1 MPRAKAPRAQRVAPK
16 ANNCEIDKSKKSMK
30 FNKTILM
37 LLAVGVVAFATTSCT
52 EEEPYVP
59 EWEWGEGSGGGNTE
73 NPDEGGNT
81 ENPGGGNTENPD
93 DGGNTDTPVEPA
105 ELKPRFLWIDAAAN
119 FEDYAN
125 DQEQIAA
132 DLARI
137 AETGFTDI
145 IVDVRPTMGDV
156 LFQTTHIEQVKKL
169 SSWSGSLHWEERTA
183 TWDYL
188 QAFIDAGHEVGLK
201 VHAGFNTMACG
212 NDSLYGLE
220 AQGMVYRDSSKHD
233 WVTVLNT
240 PTGMQSMMDLS
251 AYGTKF
257 LNPAN
262 DEVVEFLC
270 NLLKDLAAYEDL
282 DGIILDRCRYDDMY
296 CDFSDIS
303 RQKFEEYIGSEVENF
318 PGDIL
323 TASQSGD
330 KWTYTQGKHFKM
342 WLEFRAKT
350 IHDFIVEAE
359 AAVRSVNSDI
369 SFGAYVGGWYS
380 SYYDMGVNWAS
391 PNYAVSSHYPW
402 ATLGY
407 KDYGY
412 ADHLDVLL
420 IGAYASTSSIYGAG
434 EWSVQGFCKLAHEK
448 VMGDCLV
455 AGGPDVGNG
464 TWDNGGKSTQVT
476 QTVDAAINA
485 CDGYFCF
492 DLIHVKMYNYWN
504 ALKKGIDNYI
514 KANK

>member
-1 MPRAKAPRAQRVAPK
+1 MAPK

-59 EWEWGEGSGGGNTE
+59 EWEWGEGSGGGNT
-73 NPDEGGNT
+73 
-81 ENPGGGNTENPD
+81 
-93 DGGNTDTPVEPA
+93 DTPVEPA
-105 ELKPRFLWIDAAAN
+105 DLKPRFLWIDAAAN

-132 DLARI
+132 DLARV

-145 IVDVRPTMGDV
+145 IVDIRPTMGDV

-169 SSWSGSLHWEERTA
+169 SSWSGGLHWEERTA

-212 NDSLYGLE
+212 NDGLYGLE

-330 KWTYTQGKHFKM
+330 KWTYTQGQHFKM

-350 IHDFIVEAE
+350 IHDFIVKAE

-455 AGGPDVGNG
+455 AGGPDIGNPTG
-464 TWDNGGKSTQVT
+464 WPDGGKSNEVT

-504 ALKKGIDNYI
+504 ALKKGIDNYL
-514 KANK
+514 KANQ

>member
-1 MPRAKAPRAQRVAPK
+1 
-16 ANNCEIDKSKKSMK
+16 
-30 FNKTILM
+30 M
-37 LLAVGVVAFATTSCT
+37 LLAVGVVACATTSCT

-59 EWEWGEGSGGGNTE
+59 EWEWGEGSGN
-73 NPDEGGNT
+73 
-81 ENPGGGNTENPD
+81 GGGNTENPD
-93 DGGNTDTPVEPA
+93 DPNGGNTENPDDPNGGGTEEPK
-105 ELKPRFLWIDAAAN
+105 ELKHRFLWIDAAAN
-119 FEDYAN
+119 FQDYAN
-125 DQEQIAA
+125 DQEKIAE
-132 DLARI
+132 DVARI

-156 LFQTTHIEQVKKL
+156 LFQTTHTEQVKRL
-169 SSWSGSLHWEERTA
+169 SSWSGGLHWEERTA

-188 QAFIDAGHEVGLK
+188 QAFIDAAHEVGLK

-212 NDSLYGLE
+212 NDTLYGLE
-220 AQGMVYRDSSKHD
+220 AQGMAFRSDFNRE
-233 WVTVLNT
+233 WATALNT
-240 PTGMQSMMDLS
+240 PTGIQSMMDLS
-251 AYGTKF
+251 AYSTKF

-303 RQKFEEYIGSEVENF
+303 RKKFEEYIGAEVENF
-318 PGDIL
+318 PNDIL
-323 TASQSGD
+323 TASQNGD

-350 IHDFIVEAE
+350 IHDFIVKAE
-359 AAVRSVNSDI
+359 AAVRSVNTEI

-380 SYYDMGVNWAS
+380 TYYDMGVNWAS

-402 ATLGY
+402 ASLGY

-455 AGGPDVGNG
+455 AGGPDIGNPTG
-464 TWDNGGKSTQVT
+464 WPDGGRANEVT

-492 DLIHVKMYNYWN
+492 DLIHVKMYNYWA
-504 ALKKGIDNYI
+504 ALKKGIDNYLE
-514 KANK
+514 ANK

>member
-1 MPRAKAPRAQRVAPK
+1 
-16 ANNCEIDKSKKSMK
+16 MK

-93 DGGNTDTPVEPA
+93 DGDNTDTPVDPA
-105 ELKPRFLWIDAAAN
+105 DLKPRFLWIDAAAN

-132 DLARI
+132 DLARV

-145 IVDVRPTMGDV
+145 IVDIRPTMGDV

-169 SSWSGSLHWEERTA
+169 SSWSGGLHWEERTA

-323 TASQSGD
+323 TASLNEEN

-455 AGGPDVGNG
+455 AGGPDIGNPTG
-464 TWDNGGKSTQVT
+464 WPDGGKSAQVT

>member
-1 MPRAKAPRAQRVAPK
+1 
-16 ANNCEIDKSKKSMK
+16 
-30 FNKTILM
+30 M

-105 ELKPRFLWIDAAAN
+105 DLKPRFLWIDAAAN

-132 DLARI
+132 DLARV

-145 IVDVRPTMGDV
+145 IVDIRPTMGDV

-169 SSWSGSLHWEERTA
+169 SSWSGGLHWEERTA

-212 NDSLYGLE
+212 NDGLYGLE

-323 TASQSGD
+323 TASLNEEN

-350 IHDFIVEAE
+350 IHDFIVKAE
-359 AAVRSVNSDI
+359 AAVRSVNTDI

-455 AGGPDVGNG
+455 AGGPDVGNPTG
-464 TWDNGGKSTQVT
+464 WPDGGKSTQVT

>member
-1 MPRAKAPRAQRVAPK
+1 MK
-16 ANNCEIDKSKKSMK
+16 IIKS
-30 FNKTILM
+30 ILM

-59 EWEWGEGSGGGNTE
+59 EWEWGEGSGN
-73 NPDEGGNT
+73 
-81 ENPGGGNTENPD
+81 GGGNTEEPD
-93 DGGNTDTPVEPA
+93 NGGTEEPEDPDNGGTETPEPV

-119 FEDYAN
+119 FHDYAN
-125 DQEQIAA
+125 DKEKIAEDVA
-132 DLARI
+132 KI

-145 IVDVRPTMGDV
+145 IVDIRPTMGDV
-156 LFQTTHIEQVKKL
+156 LFQTTHTEQVKKL
-169 SSWSGSLHWEERTA
+169 SSWRGGLHWEERTA
-183 TWDYL
+183 EWDYL
-188 QAFIDAGHEVGLK
+188 QAFIDAAHEVGLK

-212 NDSLYGLE
+212 NAGLYGLE
-220 AQGMVYRDSSKHD
+220 AQGMVYRDSSKRD
-233 WVTVLNT
+233 WVTVINT
-240 PTGMQSMMDLS
+240 PTGIQSMMDLE

-262 DEVVEFLC
+262 DDATDFLC

-303 RQKFEEYIGSEVENF
+303 RQKYEEYVGYEVENF

-323 TASQSGD
+323 TASLNGD
-330 KWTYTQGKHFKM
+330 KWTYTQGKEFKM

-350 IHDFIVEAE
+350 IHDFIVKAE
-359 AAVRSVNSDI
+359 AAVRSVNTDI

-391 PNYAVSSHYPW
+391 PNYSVSSHYNW

-420 IGAYASTSSIYGAG
+420 IGAYAATTSIYGAG
-434 EWSVQGFCKLAHEK
+434 EWSVQGFCKLAHDK

-455 AGGPDVGNG
+455 AGGPDVGNPTG
-464 TWDNGGKSTQVT
+464 WTNGGKSKEVT
-476 QTVDAAINA
+476 ETVDAAINA

-492 DLIHVKMYNYWN
+492 DIIHVKMYNYWA
-504 ALKKGIDNYI
+504 ALKKGFDAYI
-514 KANK
+514 NANK

>member
-1 MPRAKAPRAQRVAPK
+1 MAPK

-105 ELKPRFLWIDAAAN
+105 DLKPRFLWIDAAAN

-132 DLARI
+132 DLARV

-145 IVDVRPTMGDV
+145 IVDIRPTMGDV

-169 SSWSGSLHWEERTA
+169 SSWSGGLHWEERTA

-212 NDSLYGLE
+212 NDGLYGLE

-323 TASQSGD
+323 TASLNEEN

-350 IHDFIVEAE
+350 IHDFIVKAE
-359 AAVRSVNSDI
+359 AAVRSVNTDI

-455 AGGPDVGNG
+455 AGGPDVGNPTG
-464 TWDNGGKSTQVT
+464 WPDGGKSTQVT

>member
-1 MPRAKAPRAQRVAPK
+1 MAPK
-16 ANNCEIDKSKKSMK
+16 ANNCKIDKSKKSMK

-73 NPDEGGNT
+73 NPDDGGNT

-93 DGGNTDTPVEPA
+93 DGGNTDTPVDPA
-105 ELKPRFLWIDAAAN
+105 DLKPRFLWIDAAAN

-145 IVDVRPTMGDV
+145 IVDIRPTMGDV

-169 SSWSGSLHWEERTA
+169 SSWSGGLHWEERTA

-323 TASQSGD
+323 TASLNEEN

-455 AGGPDVGNG
+455 AGGPDIGNPTG
-464 TWDNGGKSTQVT
+464 WPDGGKSNEVT